1 MKRLYRFLAIVI
13 ILIIS
18 QSGCVSALSATIV
31 GADLITVTTIG
42 HGTKYAGIIYITLD
56 GDTTQY
62 PTYCIDIDIST
73 QNGNRYE
80 LDGSGADPNIIWI
93 LNNYYPNTGLPDGLT
108 NTEKGA
114 AVQLAIWHFSNGLDL
129 SSGTPENV
137 FAAARAIVE
146 DAGSASI
153 PQIPSTLDLAPQSS
167 TNPLGAQHTVTATV
181 KDPSGS
187 AVSGQEVTFSVAGV
201 NPTTNPVSVVTDA
214 NGQSAFTYAGTN
226 AGDDTITAATSF
238 VVPSGAIWVGA
249 TSSIQRLV
257 MAQDVPRSLT
267 QSATKRWRDA
277 TPPTISSVV
286 PSTKYTMQQ

>member
-1 MKRLYRFLAIVI
+1 VSYTNIAECGGVEMKSLCRLLAIVI

-31 GADLITVTTIG
+31 GADLITVSTIG
-42 HGTKYAGIIYITLD
+42 HGIKYAGIIYITLD

-153 PQIPSTLDLAPQSS
+153 PQIPSL
-167 TNPLGAQHTVTATV
+167 
-181 KDPSGS
+181 
-187 AVSGQEVTFSVAGV
+187 
-201 NPTTNPVSVVTDA
+201 
-214 NGQSAFTYAGTN
+214 
-226 AGDDTITAATSF
+226 
-238 VVPSGAIWVGA
+238 
-249 TSSIQRLV
+249 
-257 MAQDVPRSLT
+257 
-267 QSATKRWRDA
+267 
-277 TPPTISSVV
+277 
-286 PSTKYTMQQ
+286 

>member
-1 MKRLYRFLAIVI
+1 LLAIVI

-18 QSGCVSALSATIV
+18 QIECVSALSATIV
-31 GADLITVTTIG
+31 DADLIFVSTIG
-42 HGTKYAGIIYITLD
+42 HGSKYAGIIYIALD
-56 GDTTQY
+56 GDTTRY

-80 LDGSGADPNIIWI
+80 LGGSGADPNIIWI

-129 SSGTPENV
+129 SSGTPGNV
-137 FAAARAIVE
+137 FAAARAIV
-146 DAGSASI
+146 DSVGSASI
-153 PQIPSTLDLAPQSS
+153 PQIPSTLGLSPASS

-181 KDPSGS
+181 LDPSGS
-187 AVSGQEVTFSVAGV
+187 AVSGQEVTFSVTGA

-214 NGQSAFTYAGTN
+214 NGQSAFTYTGAN
-226 AGDDTITAATSF
+226 AGDDTIAATTSF
-238 VVPSGAIWVGA
+238 IVPSGAIWIGA

-267 QSATKRWRDA
+267 QSASKRWRDLTA
-277 TPPTISSVV
+277 PTIPQSC
-286 PSTKYTMQQ
+286 PQPIHHAAMRMST